1 MDLPRREPG
10 DFSFPANYTICYP
23 IPSYSDSF
31 LSLGLEQKFDS
42 MPDFSGKYTGT
53 ELEEAVARANR
64 LVGAN
69 SVTTL
74 ASLPVTKRTINATLS
89 EQTTLSVSS
98 GMEVGDE
105 LIIRCVPS
113 ASWTQ
118 PIPNSG
124 DYTSM
129 SGASIEVTSGV
140 PFEISVWCY
149 AAGSYSI
156 MAKAAE

>member
-1 MDLPRREPG
+1 MFMPDYNG
-10 DFSFPANYTICYP
+10 SYTG
-23 IPSYSDSF
+23 SE
-31 LSLGLEQKFDS
+31 LEQAIAKA
-42 MPDFSGKYTGT
+42 MR
-53 ELEEAVARANR
+53 AV
-64 LVGAN
+64 GSN

-74 ASLPVTKRTINATLS
+74 AALPVDKRTINATLS
-89 EQTTLSVSS
+89 GETTLSVAD
-98 GMEVGDE
+98 GMEVGEE

-113 ASWTQ
+113 ATWTQ

-149 AAGSYSI
+149 AAGKYSI
-156 MAKAAE
+156 VAKSAE